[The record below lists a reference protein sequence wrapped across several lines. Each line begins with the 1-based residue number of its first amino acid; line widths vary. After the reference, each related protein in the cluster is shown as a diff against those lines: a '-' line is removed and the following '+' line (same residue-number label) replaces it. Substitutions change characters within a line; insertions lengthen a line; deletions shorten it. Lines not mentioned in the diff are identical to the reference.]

1 MIELENIVQHYGVR
15 PVLTGINLRIAK
27 GQLVSL
33 LGPNGMGKTTLLGVM
48 AGVLSPQ
55 KGQVTINGLARR
67 SSEENEL
74 AIRRQ
79 TAYLPDHP
87 WLPQNRTGRE
97 FLIAIGQLY
106 QVEPERLIDHV
117 ERLLRLFDLHDQG
130 DWPIRSFSNGQQK
143 KIALSAAL
151 VTEVPLMLLDE
162 PFAGGLDPSGIMAL
176 KQVLL
181 RLVRDRGTT
190 VVISAPVP
198 ELVEELADRIAII
211 HRGQIVAFDTL
222 GQLRKQAG
230 CEGPLA
236 EVYQRL
242 VHPESLDS
250 IEAYFGEGREDRR

>member
-1 MIELENIVQHYGVR
+1 M
-15 PVLTGINLRIAK
+15 
-27 GQLVSL
+27 
-33 LGPNGMGKTTLLGVM
+33 
-48 AGVLSPQ
+48 
-55 KGQVTINGLARR
+55 
-67 SSEENEL
+67 
-74 AIRRQ
+74 
-79 TAYLPDHP
+79 
-87 WLPQNRTGRE
+87 
-97 FLIAIGQLY
+97 
-106 QVEPERLIDHV
+106 
-117 ERLLRLFDLHDQG
+117 
-130 DWPIRSFSNGQQK
+130 
-143 KIALSAAL
+143 
-151 VTEVPLMLLDE
+151 TEVPLMLLDE

-250 IEAYFGEGREDRR
+250 IEAYFGGSREDRR